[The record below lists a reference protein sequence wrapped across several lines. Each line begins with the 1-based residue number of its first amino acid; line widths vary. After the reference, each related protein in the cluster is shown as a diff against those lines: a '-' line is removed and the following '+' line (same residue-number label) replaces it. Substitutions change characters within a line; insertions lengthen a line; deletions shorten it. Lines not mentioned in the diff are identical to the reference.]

1 MDAATKLAVVQEAVA
16 QYLDDW
22 AAQGG
27 TAQDIDVW
35 LNADS
40 EVCIWVNG
48 GGTIPSASGEDAER
62 LKASVA
68 DYLQSELM
76 EAEVAYRILPTC
88 PTHAVGL
95 HAQVTDTRAGWWCR
109 TGEHLVAHIG
119 SLPATGEGRCRSRR

>member
-1 MDAATKLAVVQEAVA
+1 MDAARTLALAQEAVA
-16 QYLDDW
+16 LSLDDW

-27 TAQDIDVW
+27 TEQDITVW

-40 EVCIWVNG
+40 DVCIWVNG
-48 GGTIPSASGEDAER
+48 GGTIPSAAGEDAEQ

-76 EAEVAYRILPTC
+76 EAEVAFRVWPTC

-109 TGEHLVAHIG
+109 PGEHLVGRIG
-119 SLPATGEGRCRSRR
+119 SLPPTR